1 MMAWVMPKHVL
12 KKLHRE
18 LTIFVNILLLLLLL
32 LSLLLLLCTVK
43 PQVIKIKRPSVKRST
58 LFNRR
63 PVVKVQM
70 RAFLLFLPQL
80 NSQPP

>member
-18 LTIFVNILLLLLLL
+18 LTIFLNILLLLLLL
-32 LSLLLLLCTVK
+32 LFLTCTVK
-43 PQVIKIKRPSVKRST
+43 PQVIKIKRSPEKRST

-63 PVVKVQM
+63 QVVKVPM
-70 RAFLLFLPQL
+70 RAFLLFLPPL